1 MSKTSFFEERLMKIL
16 VALKNCLKDPVIALL
31 AIRGFSAERIEGII
45 AIHTDVVLLTGV
57 QQDAYNVQFKTT
69 EELTKLLEGVR
80 YNYRK
85 FRKLG
90 QVALAGEPT
99 TLKALQLDIRMKT
112 GLPGFMAQVK
122 RFYVPGAHDENLSAA
137 LLKTGLT
144 REEMEAELPKLEQM
158 EQLNIRQ
165 EYEKK
170 VAQDATRR
178 RDERMEELEKAM
190 SELHKVAIVALADQ
204 PDFLGLLDLN

>member
-1 MSKTSFFEERLMKIL
+1 MSKTSLFEERLMKIL
-16 VALKNCLKDPVIALL
+16 VALKNCLKAPIIALL

-45 AIHTDVVLLTGV
+45 GIHTDVVRLTGL

-90 QVALAGEPT
+90 QVALADEPT
-99 TLKALQLDIRMKT
+99 TLKALQLNVRTKT

-122 RFYVPGAHDENLSAA
+122 RFYVPGTQDGNLSAS

>member
-16 VALKNCLKDPVIALL
+16 VALKNCLKAPIIALL

-45 AIHTDVVLLTGV
+45 AIHTDVIRLTGL

-69 EELTKLLEGVR
+69 EELSKMFDGVKF
-80 YNYRK
+80 NYSK
-85 FRKLG
+85 FRRLAK
-90 QVALAGEPT
+90 VALAGEPT
-99 TLKALQLDIRMKT
+99 TLKALQLDIRMRT
-112 GLPGFMAQVK
+112 GLPGFIAQAK
-122 RFYVPGAHDENLSAA
+122 RFYVPGAQDGNLSAT

-170 VAQDATRR
+170 VAQDATRK
-178 RDERMEELEKAM
+178 RDERMAELEKAM

>member
-1 MSKTSFFEERLMKIL
+1 MSKKSLFEERLMKIL
-16 VALKNCLKDPVIALL
+16 VALKNCLKAPIIALL

-45 AIHTDVVLLTGV
+45 AIHADVVRLTGL

-69 EELTKLLEGVR
+69 EELTKVFDDVR
-80 YNYRK
+80 FNYSK
-85 FRKLG
+85 FKKLG
-90 QVALAGEPT
+90 KVALAGEPT
-99 TLKALQLDIRMKT
+99 TLKALQLDVKTKT
-112 GLPGFMAQVK
+112 GLPGFIAQAK
-122 RFYVPGAHDENLSAA
+122 RFYIPGTQDGNLSST

-144 REEMEAELPKLEQM
+144 REEMEAELPKLDQM

-170 VAQDATRR
+170 VAQDATRK

-190 SELHKVAIVALADQ
+190 SELHKVANVALADQ